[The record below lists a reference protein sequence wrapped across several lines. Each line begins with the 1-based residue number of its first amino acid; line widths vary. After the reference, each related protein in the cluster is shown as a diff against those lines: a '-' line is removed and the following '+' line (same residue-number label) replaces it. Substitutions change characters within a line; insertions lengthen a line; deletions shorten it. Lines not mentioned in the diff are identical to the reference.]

1 MVEKFKLQLA
11 ERATT
16 KPRAL
21 RREGKIPATLYG
33 PGEASV
39 NVEVDTREFTKLP
52 SAAYSHI
59 VELQG
64 ISKGPV
70 SALIRHVQRDYKN
83 GNVLNIEFYRVA
95 KDRKLTVTVPLKF
108 MGSSPAVATGGLL
121 QTNFDECEVECFPD
135 DIPDYIPVDLNTIT
149 EIDHGIHFSELQ
161 VPKGVEIL
169 NPAEEVI
176 CRVVTPKA
184 EVEEKPTAAAAE
196 GAATP
201 AEGAAPAAGAAAP
214 AAAAAA
220 GKEEKKK

>member
-1 MVEKFKLQLA
+1 
-11 ERATT
+11 
-16 KPRAL
+16 
-21 RREGKIPATLYG
+21 
-33 PGEASV
+33 
-39 NVEVDTREFTKLP
+39 
-52 SAAYSHI
+52 
-59 VELQG
+59 
-64 ISKGPV
+64 
-70 SALIRHVQRDYKN
+70 
-83 GNVLNIEFYRVA
+83 
-95 KDRKLTVTVPLKF
+95 
-108 MGSSPAVATGGLL
+108 
-121 QTNFDECEVECFPD
+121 VECFPD